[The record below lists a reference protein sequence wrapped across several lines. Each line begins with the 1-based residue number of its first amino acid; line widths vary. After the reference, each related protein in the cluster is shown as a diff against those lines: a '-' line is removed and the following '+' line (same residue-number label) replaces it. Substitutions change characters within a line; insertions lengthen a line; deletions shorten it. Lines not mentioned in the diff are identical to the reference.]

1 MVCFA
6 QGRIFDLLTGRHH
19 EKVSVESSTSSIWRE
34 RIPEGGRIC
43 KLQLGQVLREDNGSD
58 PEVSVLGS
66 QKRSSEAAAAMGR
79 APWPGWSVVRCTSF
93 DIYAM
98 VQRRSQLVA

>member
-1 MVCFA
+1 MLR
-6 QGRIFDLLTGRHH
+6 GGHNW
-19 EKVSVESSTSSIWRE
+19 KVSVESPSSATWRE
-34 RIPEGGRIC
+34 RALEGGRIC

>member
-43 KLQLGQVLREDNGSD
+43 KPVY
-58 PEVSVLGS
+58 V
-66 QKRSSEAAAAMGR
+66 KK
-79 APWPGWSVVRCTSF
+79 
-93 DIYAM
+93 
-98 VQRRSQLVA
+98 